1 MIVKISLYKCI
12 QIAFKHNSWPRFVS
26 KMAAIINSSD
36 SDSEFIGF
44 SAEDVSL
51 ANEKYDRIVQIENED
66 ISDLDISDFSSDED
80 ENEES
85 EVDDPD
91 FDQQVDA
98 GQQLFVWFLLFFVI
112 YLPQYILNMHKKIQK
127 LWINNKKVIV
137 FLVTHV
143 LTTGF
148 LLICL
153 RWHSAGY
160 GYRLLGSKHLS
171 GHMAVSI
178 ERVNDQ
184 HLWHVHEKWIWQQCT
199 MIAFVANH
207 LINEW
212 CMSGVLYSMFQNITL
227 CDFLWWH
234 NLCWCLQWAGMWK
247 NCLVEKPSCC
257 Y

>member
-1 MIVKISLYKCI
+1 MHTNCLQTQQLTKVCK
-12 QIAFKHNSWPRFVS
+12 QDGGD
-26 KMAAIINSSD
+26 INSCN
-36 SDSEFIGF
+36 SDSEFIVF
-44 SAEDVSL
+44 SVENVSL
-51 ANEKYDRIVQIENED
+51 ANQKYDRFVQIENED

-98 GQQLFVWFLLFFVI
+98 GQQLFVWFLLFLVI
-112 YLPQYILNMHKKIQK
+112 YLPQYILNMHKKFQK

-153 RWHSAGY
+153 RWQSAGY

-171 GHMAVSI
+171 GLMAVSI
-178 ERVNDQ
+178 ERV
-184 HLWHVHEKWIWQQCT
+184 K
-199 MIAFVANH
+199 
-207 LINEW
+207 
-212 CMSGVLYSMFQNITL
+212 G
-227 CDFLWWH
+227 
-234 NLCWCLQWAGMWK
+234 
-247 NCLVEKPSCC
+247 
-257 Y
+257 